1 MAQVE
6 DSQQHHD
13 QPAAP
18 PAAAPETPEHP
29 EHPVELTAKAV
40 QMIRLTRQEEGL
52 DETHGLRVAVVGGG
66 CSGFQYAL
74 DFTNEARSNDFVYQ
88 VEDLTI
94 YVDAVSARYLEGVR
108 IDYVMGT
115 AGAGFKVCGFAW
127 ACGAGSSATRPP
139 RRALLAPGPRSRPRG
154 RRTRRRRS
162 PAPACAPG

>member
-6 DSQQHHD
+6 DTQQQPQ

-18 PAAAPETPEHP
+18 PAAPEF
-29 EHPVELTAKAV
+29 HPVELTPKAI

-74 DFTNEARSNDFVYQ
+74 DFTNEARTNDFVYQ
-88 VEDLTI
+88 VEDLTV
-94 YVDAVSARYLEGVR
+94 YVDAVSARYLEGTR

-115 AGAGFKVCGFAW
+115 AGAGFKFHNPKAVGSCG
-127 ACGAGSSATRPP
+127 CGSSFAV
-139 RRALLAPGPRSRPRG
+139 
-154 RRTRRRRS
+154 
-162 PAPACAPG
+162 